1 MEIRQIKWVTLAG
14 LIASSLTISTSIKA
28 DAVSDKNWQEWRQVG
43 SAQLT
48 YFFFDIYRSQ
58 LLTPTG
64 NYTQSRDI
72 SPHPL
77 ALSIEYQ
84 RDISQKQLVNATREQ
99 WEKLGYS
106 DTGPWVTQLEKIF
119 PDIKDG
125 QQLTYVSDGDKGRFY
140 FSSHQEK
147 NQWIG
152 SITDPKLND
161 AFLAIWLS
169 PQTQYPKLR
178 QDLIGAK

>member
-1 MEIRQIKWVTLAG
+1 MHRIKWGTLAG
-14 LIASSLTISTSIKA
+14 LIASSLIVSASVKA
-28 DAVSDKNWQEWRQVG
+28 NTASDEQWQEWRKVG

-48 YFFFDIYRSQ
+48 YFIFDVYKSQ
-58 LLTPTG
+58 LLTPSG
-64 NYTQSRDI
+64 DYAQGKDV

-84 RDISQKQLVNATREQ
+84 RDISQKQLVDATIEQ
-99 WEKLGYS
+99 WKKLGYS
-106 DTGPWVTQLEKIF
+106 DTSSWVTQLEDIF

-125 QQLTYVSDGDKGRFY
+125 QQLTYVSDGDIGRFF
-140 FSSHQEK
+140 FSSHSEK
-147 NQWIG
+147 NQLIG
-152 SITDPKLND
+152 SITDPQLND

-178 QDLIGAK
+178 QELIGAK